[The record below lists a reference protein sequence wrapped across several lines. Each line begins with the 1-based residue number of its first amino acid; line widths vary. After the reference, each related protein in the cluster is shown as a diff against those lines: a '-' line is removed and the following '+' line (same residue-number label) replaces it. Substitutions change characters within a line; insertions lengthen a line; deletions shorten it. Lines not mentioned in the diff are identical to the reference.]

1 MSTTDPALIPWLSS
15 LAEAEARVHD
25 ELILV
30 DFSAAPG

>member
-1 MSTTDPALIPWLSS
+1 MSESNAAAIAWLTS
-15 LAEAEARVHD
+15 LAEAEARAGD